1 MHSPPGETEYRLLIV
16 DDLPAIHGEYRRCLV
31 PEAAP
36 DELERLAAELLGG
49 GIGELKAKGGGPR
62 ANIHYRIDSAH
73 QGQEGAQLV
82 AQACAQGRPYALAFV
97 DMRMPPGW
105 DGLATIEQLWATDP
119 HLQVVL
125 CTAYSDHTW
134 SEIDGRLGG
143 SDRLLIL
150 KKPFDPIEVRQL
162 ARALCAKWQMLRE
175 LRASQEQLQSTNRR
189 LEAEIDQRTRAEEE
203 LLHERL
209 HDAHTGLPNRV
220 HMRLKVEQALR
231 AHLRQA
237 APACA
242 LLFLDLD
249 DFKRINSALGEATA
263 DALLKE
269 TALRLSA
276 ATQSLSGPGSQLVLS
291 IARWGADDF
300 AVLVEGPRAEPEAL
314 ELATQLAEQLGRPW
328 QSGEARVWPS
338 ISAGVVTSGPQHSFA
353 TDLLRDAH
361 IALEQ
366 AKLEGR
372 GKLVR
377 FDAAMASRA
386 ARRMELENDLRYAL
400 EGGQLF
406 IQYQPII
413 DLPSGS
419 TTGLEAL
426 LRWRHPRH
434 GLISPAEFVP
444 LAEESALIET
454 LGSWVIDEV
463 CAQIVRWRQAGCQR
477 ENHFVSVNLSA
488 RQLTS
493 ERVVEEA
500 LAAVSRHGLVPA
512 DLRLELTETLLMEN
526 IGLGRAVLER
536 LRAEHF
542 DIYVDDFGT
551 GFSSLAYLGN
561 LPIAAIKL
569 DRSFVHDLCDSP
581 ANQATVEAVLALAK
595 GRGLRVIAE
604 GIENPEQHARLL
616 EMGCRHGQGFLYSR
630 PLDADQVPAWL
641 ASRPQAASAA

>member
-1 MHSPPGETEYRLLIV
+1 MPFQPGATEYRVLIV
-16 DDLPAIHGEYRRCLV
+16 DDLPAIHAEYRRCLQS
-31 PEAAP
+31 ESSNG
-36 DELERLAAELLGG
+36 ELERLAAELLGSATMADQRQPSEAVRPTAYC
-49 GIGELKAKGGGPR
+49 IE
-62 ANIHYRIDSAH
+62 SAH
-73 QGQEGAQLV
+73 QGEEAVQLV
-82 AQACAQGRPYALAFV
+82 RAAYGGGRPYALAFV

-105 DGLATIEQLWATDP
+105 DGLVTIEHLWAADP

-125 CTAYSDHTW
+125 CTAYSDHSW
-134 SEIDGRLGG
+134 SAIDQRLGNT
-143 SDRLLIL
+143 DRMLVL

-162 ARALCAKWQMLRE
+162 AHALCAKWQVLGDLRH
-175 LRASQEQLQSTNRR
+175 SQELLRSANRR
-189 LEAEIDQRTRAEEE
+189 LEEQIELRTRLEEE

-209 HDAHTGLPNRV
+209 HDLNTGLPNRV
-220 HMRLKVEQALR
+220 QMRLRVEQALR
-231 AHLRQA
+231 AYLRQG
-237 APACA
+237 APPCA

-269 TALRLSA
+269 TSQRLNASAQRLCGQDGQLRLS
-276 ATQSLSGPGSQLVLS
+276 L
-291 IARWGADDF
+291 ARWGADDF
-300 AVLVEGPRAEPEAL
+300 AVLVEG
-314 ELATQLAEQLGRPW
+314 ELAESKALDLASQLSEEMGQPW

-338 ISAGVVTSGPQHSFA
+338 ISAGVVISGPQHSFA

-386 ARRMELENDLRYAL
+386 ARRMELENDLRHAL
-400 EGGQLF
+400 EGQQLF
-406 IQYQPII
+406 LQYQPII
-413 DLPSGS
+413 DLPSGA
-419 TTGLEAL
+419 TTGFEAL
-426 LRWRHPRH
+426 LRWRHPKH
-434 GLISPAEFVP
+434 GLVSPGEFIP

-454 LGSWVIDEV
+454 LGTWVLDEV
-463 CAQIVRWRQAGCQR
+463 CAQIVRWRQAGSGWR
-477 ENHFVSVNLSA
+477 DHFVSVNLSA

-493 ERVVEEA
+493 DRVVEQA
-500 LAAVSRHGLVPA
+500 LAAVARHGLDPSA
-512 DLRLELTETLLMEN
+512 LRLELTETLLMEN

-581 ANQATVEAVLALAK
+581 ANMATVEAVLTLAK

-604 GIENPEQHARLL
+604 GIETTAQHTQLL
-616 EMGCRHGQGFLYSR
+616 TMGCRHGQGFLFSR
-630 PLDADQVPAWL
+630 PLDADRVPAWL
-641 ASRPQAASAA
+641 QAPRQTAAAA